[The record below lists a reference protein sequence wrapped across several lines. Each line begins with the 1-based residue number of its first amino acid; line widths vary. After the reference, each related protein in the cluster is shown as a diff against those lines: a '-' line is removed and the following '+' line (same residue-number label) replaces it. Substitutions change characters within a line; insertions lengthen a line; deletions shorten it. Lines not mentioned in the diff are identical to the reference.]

1 MKQIEKAGL
10 MGKGNEIKEGNNI
23 IYIDLNNEDT
33 GLDYIDKK
41 YNEGWV
47 IVSHTAVYELGDDYT
62 LHKKDRAVRKEPGS
76 KPLSKKESSV
86 KTLL

>member
-41 YNEGWV
+41 YNEGWE
-47 IVSHTAVYELGDDYT
+47 IVCGMVNSAVHKT
-62 LHKKDRAVRKEPGS
+62 SFVLHKKHRSAKET
-76 KPLSKKESSV
+76 KDTW
-86 KTLL
+86 KTRGRPRI